1 MKTLISPSK
10 TLNFDDYNTPGFNT
24 DCRLLDDT
32 TELHKI
38 LTSYSINGI
47 KDLMSVS
54 DKIAEL
60 NYNRF
65 KSWEN
70 PSLSSKS
77 KQAIYAFKG
86 DVYSGLNAETI
97 TKDKFDFM
105 QNNLRILSGFYG
117 LLRPFDKILPYRLE
131 MGTKLQNSR
140 GKNLYEFW
148 GNKITDLLN
157 KDFESEKDIVINLA
171 SEEYYKSI
179 NNKNLNNKV
188 ITPVFKEYK
197 NGSYKTIAIYAKKA
211 RGLMSRY
218 IIDNEIDNSD
228 GLKTFTKEGYSYDEK
243 LSDNLN
249 FVFTR

>member
-10 TLNFDDYNTPGFNT
+10 TLNFDDYNTPSFNT

-86 DVYSGLNAETI
+86 DVYSGLSAETI

-157 KDFESEKDIVINLA
+157 KDFESENDIVINLA

-228 GLKTFTKEGYSYDEK
+228 GLKTFNKEGYSFDEN
-243 LSDNLN
+243 LSNNLN
-249 FVFTR
+249 YVFTR

>member
-77 KQAIYAFKG
+77 KQAVFAFKG

-228 GLKTFTKEGYSYDEK
+228 GLKTFTNEGYSYDES

-249 FVFTR
+249 YVFTR

>member
-77 KQAIYAFKG
+77 KQAVFAFKG

-105 QNNLRILSGFYG
+105 QKNLRILSGFYG

-218 IIDNEIDNSD
+218 IIDNEINNSD
-228 GLKTFTKEGYSYDEK
+228 GLKTFTNEGYSYDES

-249 FVFTR
+249 YVFTR

>member
-86 DVYSGLNAETI
+86 DVYSGLNVETI
-97 TKDKFDFM
+97 AKDKFDFM

-218 IIDNEIDNSD
+218 IIDNEIKNSD
-228 GLKTFTKEGYSYDEK
+228 GLKTFTKEGYSYDES

-249 FVFTR
+249 YVFTR

>member
-10 TLNFDDYNTPGFNT
+10 TLNFDDYNTPSFNT

-38 LTSYSINGI
+38 LTSYSINSI

-65 KSWEN
+65 KNWEN

-86 DVYSGLNAETI
+86 DVYSGLNADTI

-157 KDFESEKDIVINLA
+157 KDFEGEKDIVINLA

-179 NNKNLNNKV
+179 NNKNLKNKV

-197 NGSYKTIAIYAKKA
+197 NGSYKIIAIYAKKA

-218 IIDNEIDNSD
+218 IIDNEIENCE
-228 GLKTFTKEGYSYDEK
+228 GLKTFNKEGYSFDEN
-243 LSDNLN
+243 LSNNLN
-249 FVFTR
+249 YVFTR

>member
-24 DCRLLDDT
+24 DCRLIDDT

-77 KQAIYAFKG
+77 KQAVYAFKG

-228 GLKTFTKEGYSYDEK
+228 GLKTFNNEGYSYDES

-249 FVFTR
+249 YVFTR

>member
-10 TLNFDDYNTPGFNT
+10 TLNFDDYNTPSFNT

-86 DVYSGLNAETI
+86 DVYSGLNADTI

-131 MGTKLQNSR
+131 MGTRLQNSR

-157 KDFESEKDIVINLA
+157 KDFEGEKDIVINLS

-179 NNKNLNNKV
+179 NNKNLKNKV

-228 GLKTFTKEGYSYDEK
+228 GLKTFTNEGYSYDES

-249 FVFTR
+249 YVFTR

>member
-10 TLNFDDYNTPGFNT
+10 TLNFDDYNTPSFNT
-24 DCRLLDDT
+24 DSRLLDDT

-86 DVYSGLNAETI
+86 DVYSGLNADTI

-131 MGTKLQNSR
+131 MGTRLQNSR

-157 KDFESEKDIVINLA
+157 KDFEGEKDIVINLS

-179 NNKNLNNKV
+179 NNKNLKNIV

-228 GLKTFTKEGYSYDEK
+228 GLKTFNNEGYSYDES

-249 FVFTR
+249 YVFTR

>member
-77 KQAIYAFKG
+77 KQAVYAFKG

-105 QNNLRILSGFYG
+105 QKNLRILSGFYG

-228 GLKTFTKEGYSYDEK
+228 GLKTFTKEGYSYDES

-249 FVFTR
+249 YVFTR

>member
-77 KQAIYAFKG
+77 KQAVYAFKG

-228 GLKTFTKEGYSYDEK
+228 GLKTFNNEGYSYDES

-249 FVFTR
+249 YVFTR

>member
-10 TLNFDDYNTPGFNT
+10 TLNFDDYNTPSFNT

-65 KSWEN
+65 QSWEN
-70 PSLSSKS
+70 PSISSKS

-86 DVYSGLNAETI
+86 DVYSGLNADTI

-157 KDFESEKDIVINLA
+157 KDFEGEKDIVINLA

-179 NNKNLNNKV
+179 NNKNLKNIV

-218 IIDNEIDNSD
+218 IINNEIENSE
-228 GLKTFTKEGYSYDEK
+228 GLKTFNKEGYGFDEN

-249 FVFTR
+249 YVFTR

>member
-77 KQAIYAFKG
+77 KQAVFAFKG

-105 QNNLRILSGFYG
+105 QKNLRILSGFYG

-228 GLKTFTKEGYSYDEK
+228 GLKTFTKEGYSYDES

-249 FVFTR
+249 YVFTR

>member
-105 QNNLRILSGFYG
+105 QKNLRILSGFYG

-218 IIDNEIDNSD
+218 IIDNEINNSD
-228 GLKTFTKEGYSYDEK
+228 GLKTFTNEGYSYDES

-249 FVFTR
+249 YVFTR

>member
-77 KQAIYAFKG
+77 KQAVFAFKG

-105 QNNLRILSGFYG
+105 QKNLRILSGFYG

-228 GLKTFTKEGYSYDEK
+228 GLKTFTNEGYSYDES

-249 FVFTR
+249 YVFTR

>member
-86 DVYSGLNAETI
+86 DVYSGLSAETI

-228 GLKTFTKEGYSYDEK
+228 GLKTFTKEGYSYDES

-249 FVFTR
+249 YVFTR

>member
-1 MKTLISPSK
+1 
-10 TLNFDDYNTPGFNT
+10 
-24 DCRLLDDT
+24 
-32 TELHKI
+32 
-38 LTSYSINGI
+38 
-47 KDLMSVS
+47 
-54 DKIAEL
+54 
-60 NYNRF
+60 
-65 KSWEN
+65 
-70 PSLSSKS
+70 
-77 KQAIYAFKG
+77 
-86 DVYSGLNAETI
+86 
-97 TKDKFDFM
+97 M
-105 QNNLRILSGFYG
+105 QKNLRILSGFYG

-197 NGSYKTIAIYAKKA
+197 MDPIKQLQFMLRKS
-211 RGLMSRY
+211 LMSRY

-228 GLKTFTKEGYSYDEK
+228 GLKTFTNEGYSYDES

-249 FVFTR
+249 YVFTR

>member
-10 TLNFDDYNTPGFNT
+10 TLNFDDYNTPGFKT

-32 TELHKI
+32 KELHKI

-77 KQAIYAFKG
+77 KQAVYAFKG

-228 GLKTFTKEGYSYDEK
+228 GLKTFTKEGYSYDES
-243 LSDNLN
+243 LSDNLK

>member
-77 KQAIYAFKG
+77 KQAVYAFKG

-105 QNNLRILSGFYG
+105 QKNLRILSGFYG

-148 GNKITDLLN
+148 GNKITELLN
-157 KDFESEKDIVINLA
+157 KDFEGEKDIVINLA

-228 GLKTFTKEGYSYDEK
+228 GLKTFNNEGYSYDES

-249 FVFTR
+249 YVFTR

>member
-86 DVYSGLNAETI
+86 DVYSGLSAETI

-157 KDFESEKDIVINLA
+157 KDFESENDIVINLA

-228 GLKTFTKEGYSYDEK
+228 GLKTFTKEGYSYDEN

-249 FVFTR
+249 YVFTR

>member
-86 DVYSGLNAETI
+86 DVYSGLSAETI

-228 GLKTFTKEGYSYDEK
+228 GLKTFTKEGYSYDEN

-249 FVFTR
+249 YVFTR

>member
-77 KQAIYAFKG
+77 KQAVFAFKG

-105 QNNLRILSGFYG
+105 QKNLRILSGFYG

-228 GLKTFTKEGYSYDEK
+228 GLKTFNNEGYSYDES

-249 FVFTR
+249 YVFTR

>member
-77 KQAIYAFKG
+77 KQAVYAFKG

-157 KDFESEKDIVINLA
+157 KDLESEKDIVINLA

-228 GLKTFTKEGYSYDEK
+228 GLKTFTNEGYSYDES

-249 FVFTR
+249 YVFTR

>member
-38 LTSYSINGI
+38 LTGYSINGI

-86 DVYSGLNAETI
+86 DVYSGLSAETI

-157 KDFESEKDIVINLA
+157 KDFESENDIVINLA

-228 GLKTFTKEGYSYDEK
+228 GLKTFNKEGYSFDEN
-243 LSDNLN
+243 LSNNLN
-249 FVFTR
+249 YVFTR

>member
-77 KQAIYAFKG
+77 KQAVYAFKG

-218 IIDNEIDNSD
+218 IIDNEINNSD
-228 GLKTFTKEGYSYDEK
+228 GLKTFTNEGYSYDES

-249 FVFTR
+249 YVFTR

>member
-24 DCRLLDDT
+24 GCRLLDDT
-32 TELHKI
+32 KELHKI

-77 KQAIYAFKG
+77 KQAVYAFKG

-105 QNNLRILSGFYG
+105 QKNLRILSGFYG

>member
-77 KQAIYAFKG
+77 KQAVYAFKG

-228 GLKTFTKEGYSYDEK
+228 GLKTFTKEGYSYDES
-243 LSDNLN
+243 LSDNSN
-249 FVFTR
+249 YVFTR

>member
-10 TLNFDDYNTPGFNT
+10 TLNFDDYNTPVFNT

-77 KQAIYAFKG
+77 KQAVYAFKG

-105 QNNLRILSGFYG
+105 QKNLRILSGFYG

-228 GLKTFTKEGYSYDEK
+228 GLKTFNNEGYSYDES

-249 FVFTR
+249 YVFTR

>member
-77 KQAIYAFKG
+77 KQAVFAFKG

-228 GLKTFTKEGYSYDEK
+228 GLKTFNNEGYSYDES

-249 FVFTR
+249 YVFTR

>member
-65 KSWEN
+65 KSWVN

-179 NNKNLNNKV
+179 NNKNLKNKV

-228 GLKTFTKEGYSYDEK
+228 GLKTFTKEGYSYDES

-249 FVFTR
+249 YVFTR

>member
-77 KQAIYAFKG
+77 KQAVFAFKG

-97 TKDKFDFM
+97 AKDKFDFM
-105 QNNLRILSGFYG
+105 QKNLRILSGFYG

-228 GLKTFTKEGYSYDEK
+228 GLKTFTNEGYSYDES

-249 FVFTR
+249 YVFTR

>member
-10 TLNFDDYNTPGFNT
+10 TLNFDDYNTPSFNT

-140 GKNLYEFW
+140 GMNLYEFW

-211 RGLMSRY
+211 RGLMSRF
-218 IIDNEIDNSD
+218 IIDNNIENSQK
-228 GLKTFTKEGYSYDEK
+228 LKTFNIEGYSFDEN
-243 LSDNLN
+243 LSDDLSYI
-249 FVFTR
+249 FTR

>member
-10 TLNFDDYNTPGFNT
+10 TLNFDDYNTPSFNT

-70 PSLSSKS
+70 PSFSSKS

-86 DVYSGLNAETI
+86 DVYSGLNADTI

-117 LLRPFDKILPYRLE
+117 MLRPFDKILPYRLE

-179 NNKNLNNKV
+179 NNKNLKNKV

-218 IIDNEIDNSD
+218 IIDNEIENCE
-228 GLKTFTKEGYSYDEK
+228 GLKTFNKERYSFDEN

-249 FVFTR
+249 YVFTR

>member
-77 KQAIYAFKG
+77 KQAVFAFKG

-105 QNNLRILSGFYG
+105 QKNLRILSGFYG

-131 MGTKLQNSR
+131 MGTKLQHSR

-228 GLKTFTKEGYSYDEK
+228 GLKTFTNEGYSYDES

-249 FVFTR
+249 YVFTR

>member
-228 GLKTFTKEGYSYDEK
+228 GLKTFTKEGYSYDES

-249 FVFTR
+249 YVFTR

>member
-65 KSWEN
+65 KSWVN

-179 NNKNLNNKV
+179 NNKNLKNKV

-228 GLKTFTKEGYSYDEK
+228 GLKTFTKEGYSYDEN

-249 FVFTR
+249 YVFTR

>member
-77 KQAIYAFKG
+77 KQAVFAFKG

-97 TKDKFDFM
+97 AKDKFDFM
-105 QNNLRILSGFYG
+105 QKNLRILSGFYG

-228 GLKTFTKEGYSYDEK
+228 GLKTFNKEGYSYDES

-249 FVFTR
+249 YVFTR

>member
-77 KQAIYAFKG
+77 KQAVYAFKG

-105 QNNLRILSGFYG
+105 QKNLRILSGFYG

-228 GLKTFTKEGYSYDEK
+228 GLKTFTNEGYSYDES

-249 FVFTR
+249 YVFTR

>member
-77 KQAIYAFKG
+77 KQAVYAFKG

-105 QNNLRILSGFYG
+105 QKNLRILSGFYG

>member
-77 KQAIYAFKG
+77 KQAVYAFKG

-105 QNNLRILSGFYG
+105 QKNLRILSGFYG

-218 IIDNEIDNSD
+218 IIDNEINNSD
-228 GLKTFTKEGYSYDEK
+228 GLKTFTNEGYSYDES

-249 FVFTR
+249 YVFTR